1 MVRRRPSSS
10 QFKKIS
16 RGMRGATIKN
26 QLSGVPSMRKKFSNS
41 RSAHAAQRGEI
52 HQLSPSTTTW
62 ESGQVVNRRNF
73 VERSVNR
80 GRHRKIFLG
89 IILAILVLALACFAA
104 VFVFIGT
111 LDARLAV
118 SDSAAL
124 SEALVIDEDDGEE
137 ESAVY
142 TVLAASFDDSSSIEM
157 VALVRTDSSSG
168 QACVIT
174 IPGDVLDANEEG
186 TLSDAY
192 AQDGDAGLV
201 NAVEDLAG
209 VQVSHYVY
217 TDAAGLVSLV
227 DALGGVEL
235 TLDSDVT
242 DSQAG
247 EITLSAGTQ
256 TLSGAQALFLCR
268 ANDFDNPDEGRAC
281 NVALVAAALLSQVS
295 EAEGL
300 GFYLQLDNVADYF
313 KTDMGVFGLFEFVNS
328 LRDID
333 LSNVMSGA
341 MPTQASELDGQSV
354 KRVEDDAW
362 ATMMERVAEGLSP
375 LEDLQ
380 DMVDAIDPSSLTITV
395 NNGGGV
401 EGAASSAAQLLED
414 YGFSVSSIGN
424 TSMQVYE
431 ETLVIYQDSENA
443 EKADVIVT
451 LLGLGR
457 TVNGSVNYS
466 FSTDILVVVGSD
478 WESSDEGDLDA

>member
-1 MVRRRPSSS
+1 MVTRRPSSS

-16 RGMRGATIKN
+16 RGVRGATIKN
-26 QLSGVPSMRKKFSNS
+26 QLPDAPSMRKKFSNS
-41 RSAHAAQRGEI
+41 RSAHAARRGEI
-52 HQLSPSTTTW
+52 HQVFPNTATL
-62 ESGQVVNRRNF
+62 ESRRVVNRYNF

-89 IILAILVLALACFAA
+89 IALAILVLALACFAA
-104 VFVFIGT
+104 ICVFIGT
-111 LDARLAV
+111 LDARLSV
-118 SDSAAL
+118 SDSSAL
-124 SEALVIDEDDGEE
+124 SEALAIDEDDEEE

-142 TVLAASFDDSSSIEM
+142 TVLAASFDNSSSIEM

-168 QACVIT
+168 QACVVT
-174 IPGDVLDANEEG
+174 IPGNVLDVDEEG

-192 AQDGDAGLV
+192 AEDGDAGLV

-217 TDAAGLVSLV
+217 TDAVGFVSLV

-235 TLDSDVT
+235 TLDSDVS

-256 TLSGAQALFLCR
+256 TLSGTQALFLCR
-268 ANDFDNPDEGRAC
+268 ANDFDNPDEGRAY
-281 NVALVAAALLSQVS
+281 NMALVAAGLFSKIS

-300 GFYLQLDNVADYF
+300 DFYLQLDNLADYF
-313 KTDMGVFGLFEFVNS
+313 KTDMDVFSLAEFVNS
-328 LRDID
+328 LRNIN

-341 MPTQASELDGQSV
+341 MPTQTSELDGQSV
-354 KRVEDDAW
+354 KLAEDDAW
-362 ATMMERVAEGLSP
+362 STMMERVTEGLSP
-375 LEDLQ
+375 LEDIQ
-380 DMVDAIDPSSLTITV
+380 DMIDAIDPSSLTITV
-395 NNGGGV
+395 NNGGGI
-401 EGAASSAAQLLED
+401 EGAASSAAQILED

-478 WESSDEGDLDA
+478 WESADEGDLDA